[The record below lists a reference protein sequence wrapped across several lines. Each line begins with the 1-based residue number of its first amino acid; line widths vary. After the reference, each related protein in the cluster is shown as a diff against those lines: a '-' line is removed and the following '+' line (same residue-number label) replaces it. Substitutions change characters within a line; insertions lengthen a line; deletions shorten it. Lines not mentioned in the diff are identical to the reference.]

1 MGSSSKP
8 SRTEVVQSQATFPA
22 YFQPYLEDVLSQA
35 ESQQARP
42 YEPFPFPRLV
52 ETQPER
58 QAALD
63 ALQTEELAKMA
74 QPLYEEGIA
83 SARQGLTSLPESDI
97 QSYMNPY
104 QSAVTDQLVRD
115 ATERRAESRKGIG
128 SAAAKAGAFG
138 GGRHGVAEGMFDRDT
153 QRQLQDIEERQLAQN
168 YGQALQTMQADKA
181 RQLAGGQ
188 QIAGMGEAQQKA
200 LTEGLI
206 GQEKAATAEQAIAQ
220 QARDVGY
227 QEFQEQRE
235 FPMQKLA
242 EYSSFIRGHTPPPNI
257 WKSGTV
263 STPYSPLQSAL
274 GGMGAVGS
282 MMFGNKGIL
291 PGIKGLMNA
300 EGGPVGYAH
309 GDAVGLEDFIKGE
322 GEEGLSALLDDPKE
336 EVDENKKQ
344 LNDAYSL
351 LESYGKIGPLA
362 FNKFIGQ
369 HYDDEGEA
377 EGFDEEEQETE
388 DVSVQESGP
397 VPGGLF
403 NVASNMEEQQTEAMA
418 YGGVPG
424 QSYTEDIGMVGGLG
438 AVAGPQMR
446 FAYGGVPGQPYTED
460 IGMMGG
466 LASIAGPQMRFDN
479 GGGVP
484 EWMEDIGD
492 WWDPI
497 SKSMD
502 REKAEFAERTRLGR
516 NKASDRMSRFW
527 DYLTKSGSDP
537 ESIASKAAYE
547 KSTQALD
554 AYEKQMGNKGAG
566 TGVVEEEKETISD
579 ETFDVQE
586 DDDEALGGLEGL
598 NIGKDDDDVEVTT
611 ELKETEDVGFV
622 YDPYRAAA
630 AFASLI
636 PGREDNWKTFS
647 SILSETSDKVQS
659 QEESKAREKFYAA
672 RTDNEKTAAQRDIMK
687 ALLTKGA
694 ADNRTRAA
702 LAKIRLDMKQGKTQ
716 DALKKAELFVGE
728 NPFIMKLLMGDEQ
741 DPLKGIE
748 RLNEII
754 ARFGGTSRIDSASGG
769 SIPSFS
775 TGGSM
780 PNAFSNLGIS
790 NIRSI

>member
-8 SRTEVVQSQATFPA
+8 SRTEVVQSQATFPS

-35 ESQQARP
+35 ESQFQRP

-63 ALQTEELAKMA
+63 ALQAEELAKMS
-74 QPLYEEGIA
+74 QPLYEEGLA
-83 SARQGLTSLPESDI
+83 SARQGLTTLPESDI

-104 QSAVTDQLVRD
+104 QAAVTDQLVRD
-115 ATERRAESRKGIG
+115 ATERRAEARKGIG
-128 SAAAKAGAFG
+128 SAAAKAGVFG

-168 YGQALQTMQADKA
+168 YGQALQAMQADKA

-188 QIAGMGEAQQKA
+188 QIAGMGEAQQRA

-206 GQEKAATAEQAIAQ
+206 GQEKAATAEQALAQ
-220 QARDVGY
+220 QARDIGY

-282 MMFGNKGIL
+282 MMFGKQGIL

-344 LNDAYSL
+344 LNDAYAL

-369 HYDDEGEA
+369 HYDDEGAA

-424 QSYTEDIGMVGGLG
+424 QAYTEELGM
-438 AVAGPQMR
+438 P
-446 FAYGGVPGQPYTED
+446 
-460 IGMMGG
+460 GG
-466 LASIAGPQMRFDN
+466 LASIAGPAMHFNKGDAV
-479 GGGVP
+479 GVP
-484 EWMEDIGD
+484 KTGRESVRKWFGELFNFDPFVLAADPTGGYSKEILEDKDRLKVAVEGD
-492 WWDPI
+492 DGEI
-497 SKSMD
+497 
-502 REKAEFAERTRLGR
+502 
-516 NKASDRMSRFW
+516 
-527 DYLTKSGSDP
+527 
-537 ESIASKAAYE
+537 
-547 KSTQALD
+547 
-554 AYEKQMGNKGAG
+554 
-566 TGVVEEEKETISD
+566 KETISDETISDENISD

-598 NIGKDDDDVEVTT
+598 NIGKDDDDDVEVTT

-672 RTDNEKTAAQRDIMK
+672 RTDSEKTAAQRDIMK

-702 LAKIRLDMKQGKTQ
+702 LAKIRADLARGDR
-716 DALKKAELFVGE
+716 DAALKKAEIYVDE
-728 NPFIMKLLMGDEQ
+728 NPMIMKILMGDEQ

>member
-1 MGSSSKP
+1 M
-8 SRTEVVQSQATFPA
+8 
-22 YFQPYLEDVLSQA
+22 
-35 ESQQARP
+35 
-42 YEPFPFPRLV
+42 
-52 ETQPER
+52 
-58 QAALD
+58 
-63 ALQTEELAKMA
+63 
-74 QPLYEEGIA
+74 
-83 SARQGLTSLPESDI
+83 
-97 QSYMNPY
+97 
-104 QSAVTDQLVRD
+104 
-115 ATERRAESRKGIG
+115 
-128 SAAAKAGAFG
+128 
-138 GGRHGVAEGMFDRDT
+138 
-153 QRQLQDIEERQLAQN
+153 
-168 YGQALQTMQADKA
+168 
-181 RQLAGGQ
+181 
-188 QIAGMGEAQQKA
+188 
-200 LTEGLI
+200 
-206 GQEKAATAEQAIAQ
+206 
-220 QARDVGY
+220 
-227 QEFQEQRE
+227 
-235 FPMQKLA
+235 
-242 EYSSFIRGHTPPPNI
+242 
-257 WKSGTV
+257 
-263 STPYSPLQSAL
+263 
-274 GGMGAVGS
+274 
-282 MMFGNKGIL
+282 
-291 PGIKGLMNA
+291 A

-466 LASIAGPQMRFDN
+466 LASIAGPQMRFDD

-484 EWMEDIGD
+484 KTG
-492 WWDPI
+492 
-497 SKSMD
+497 
-502 REKAEFAERTRLGR
+502 REGVRKWFGELF
-516 NKASDRMSRFW
+516 N
-527 DYLTKSGSDP
+527 SDP
-537 ESIASKAAYE
+537 FVLAADPTGAYSKEILEDKDRLKVA
-547 KSTQALD
+547 
-554 AYEKQMGNKGAG
+554 
-566 TGVVEEEKETISD
+566 VEGDNGEIKETISD
-579 ETFDVQE
+579 ETEIAKELDQE
-586 DDDEALGGLEGL
+586 DADFGDTYRSLTESVQTKKDGDEED
-598 NIGKDDDDVEVTT
+598 ITT
-611 ELKETEDVGFV
+611 TLTEEEDTGFV

-694 ADNRTRAA
+694 ADNRTKAA
-702 LAKIRLDMKQGKTQ
+702 LAKIRLDVKRGKMQ
-716 DALKKAELFVGE
+716 DALKKAEIFVGE
-728 NPFIMKLLMGDEQ
+728 NPMIMKVLMGDEK